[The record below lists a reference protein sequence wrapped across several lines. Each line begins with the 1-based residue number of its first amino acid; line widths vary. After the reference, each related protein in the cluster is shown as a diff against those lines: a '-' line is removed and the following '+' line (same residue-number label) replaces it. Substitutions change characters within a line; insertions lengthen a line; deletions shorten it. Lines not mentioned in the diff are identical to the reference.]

1 MVRTM
6 IRIINKTEQK
16 QLTTQPLTLR
26 QVTITIATK
35 AMDHQ
40 VTITITTKDT
50 DATQ

>member
-1 MVRTM
+1 M

-16 QLTTQPLTLR
+16 QLTTQPLTLH

-40 VTITITTKDT
+40 VTIPITIKDT
-50 DATQ
+50 DTTK